1 MRLALDSDPRLN
13 LIRSYASGVITIG
26 EQQLSAPFIVSP
38 TRLVVDWAVTGFEE
52 LTERSL
58 EPLLSFGAGI
68 VLIGAGDQPPPPSSA
83 LRAQFRA
90 RGIGLECMN
99 LGAACRT
106 YNVLASEGRDVV
118 AGLFP
123 GYQS

>member
-58 EPLLSFGAGI
+58 EPLLSFGASI
-68 VLIGAGDQPPPPSSA
+68 VLIGAGDQQPPPSRA

-123 GYQS
+123 GYQG